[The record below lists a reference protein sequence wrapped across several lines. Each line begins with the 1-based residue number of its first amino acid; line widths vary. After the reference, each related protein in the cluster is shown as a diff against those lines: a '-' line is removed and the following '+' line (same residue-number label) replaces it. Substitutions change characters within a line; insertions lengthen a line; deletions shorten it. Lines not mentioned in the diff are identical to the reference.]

1 MDKVDEWIKLI
12 SNSSACLHWRWL
24 VQGGIGPGTPRELQ
38 AVQGVETLGDG
49 AWQIEIQIERIDG
62 KNKYKVDKYKQKYK
76 ITKLCGSPVDEA
88 LRDQAIGQSCSK
100 ELRC

>member
-1 MDKVDEWIKLI
+1 MDRVDKWIRLI

-24 VQGGIGPGTPRELQ
+24 GQGGIRPWAPREFQ

-49 AWQIEIQIERIDG
+49 AWQIEIQIERIYG
-62 KNKYKVDKYKQKYK
+62 KYKYKVDKYKHKYK

-88 LRDQAIGQSCSK
+88 LRDQARGQSW
-100 ELRC
+100 